1 MNKMTLEERVAAL
14 EASLDTLTNNVGLNN
29 TDMQTT
35 LQVIANK
42 SADSD
47 IQEAVANWI
56 LSTCP
61 RNPPGCR

>member
-1 MNKMTLEERVAAL
+1 MTLEERVAAL